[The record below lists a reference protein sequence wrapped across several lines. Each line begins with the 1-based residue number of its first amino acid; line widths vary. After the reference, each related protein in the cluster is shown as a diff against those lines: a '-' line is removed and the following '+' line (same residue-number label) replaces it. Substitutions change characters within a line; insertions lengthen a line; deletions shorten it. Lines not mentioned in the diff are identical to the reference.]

1 MITWKEEFKVGVKEI
16 DEQHMQLF
24 DIAGRAYELLR
35 NDLQTDKYDGIIE
48 ILEELKEYAVYHF
61 KFEEDYMASIK
72 YGKLL
77 SHKVLH
83 DDFIE
88 KVSGIDMRQIDDN
101 QGQYLMGILEFVV
114 KWIEGH
120 IIGQDKKYAG
130 LE

>member
-1 MITWKEEFKVGVKEI
+1 MIEWNERFRLGVKDI

-24 DIAGRAYELLR
+24 DIAGRAYELIN
-35 NDLQTDKYDGIIE
+35 NDFQTDKYDGIIE
-48 ILEELKEYAVYHF
+48 ILEELKQYAVYHF
-61 KFEEDYMASIK
+61 KFEEEYMASIG
-72 YGKLL
+72 YGKFL

-88 KVSGIDMRQIDDN
+88 KVNGIDMRQVDEN
-101 QGQYLMGILEFVV
+101 QGQYLLGILDFVV

-120 IIGQDKKYAG
+120 ILGQDKKYAG

>member
-1 MITWKEEFKVGVKEI
+1 MIIWKEEFSVGVKEI
-16 DEQHMQLF
+16 DEQHIQLF

-35 NDLQTDKYDGIIE
+35 NDMQVDKYDGIIE

-61 KFEEDYMASIK
+61 KFEEEYMASISYAK
-72 YGKLL
+72 FL

-88 KVSGIDMRQIDDN
+88 KVSSIDLRQLDDN
-101 QGQYLMGILEFVV
+101 QGQYLMGILEFVM

-120 IIGQDKKYAG
+120 ILGQDKKYAG
-130 LE
+130 